1 MNAMALFE
9 MYSTPTGALKYPETH
24 LKIGAFAA
32 NTRELCSEQPT
43 ERFCSIQKFPLA
55 FQFEEKFT
63 DADGHD
69 GKEYLQMLDESTNRL
84 LEMLNLEL
92 ESLHTSY
99 EHNKPVM
106 PVRVFTSLTQQ
117 KQRAAQ
123 MANQHFNRFN
133 INAFQHQ
140 KQYQTNSPNFQSPGA
155 AAAAAPEHRAGDQI
169 PPSADTFSDVKH
181 NHYYKRNKDNLHAR
195 IGSNKPYTW

>member
-1 MNAMALFE
+1 M
-9 MYSTPTGALKYPETH
+9 
-24 LKIGAFAA
+24 KIGAFAVIIHYFCSKQSF
-32 NTRELCSEQPT
+32 ELI
-43 ERFCSIQKFPLA
+43 CSIQNFPLA
-55 FQFEEKFT
+55 FHFQERYTNAE
-63 DADGHD
+63 GQN
-69 GKEYLQMLDESTNRL
+69 GKENLQMLDESTNL
-84 LEMLNLEL
+84 LLKMLNLEL
-92 ESLHTSY
+92 EALHTSY
-99 EHNKPVM
+99 EHDKPVM
-106 PVRVFTSLTQQ
+106 PVRVFTSPTQQ

-155 AAAAAPEHRAGDQI
+155 AAAAAAEHRAGDQI